1 MKFTETLWQSI
12 EPIYAQ
18 ILSHPFVQGLTD
30 GSLDESAFK
39 FYVIQDAL
47 YLQDFGRGLAILGT
61 KADDDGFLMFCD
73 HARNAILAERSLH
86 ESFFKTW
93 NLNPETVYQTP
104 PAPHCLLYTSY
115 LIRVALTR
123 PYSEAIAAFLPC
135 YWIYLT
141 VGQDLMK
148 KGSINPLYQQWI
160 NTYSSD
166 EFEAIVQSVLS
177 VTNTIAA
184 SLTESHKAAMKHH
197 FILTSKMEYLFWD
210 MGYQQQSWLL

>member
-1 MKFTETLWQSI
+1 
-12 EPIYAQ
+12 
-18 ILSHPFVQGLTD
+18 
-30 GSLDESAFK
+30 
-39 FYVIQDAL
+39 
-47 YLQDFGRGLAILGT
+47 
-61 KADDDGFLMFCD
+61 
-73 HARNAILAERSLH
+73 
-86 ESFFKTW
+86 
-93 NLNPETVYQTP
+93 
-104 PAPHCLLYTSY
+104 
-115 LIRVALTR
+115 
-123 PYSEAIAAFLPC
+123 
-135 YWIYLT
+135 
-141 VGQDLMK
+141 MK